1 MQPASGL
8 DQHKGNM
15 KQSVNQILD
24 FFKNHKYGRV
34 SLIVLLVGLV
44 VFGTMLVR
52 SILEEEPVALSE
64 VAAAISAGQVMR
76 IEELQG
82 SDTVIIYYKDE
93 SQDTTRRDQATSFL
107 EQMQF
112 LGVSRSQMSKL
123 EYEIVESNLA
133 TSDKVIN
140 TVISL
145 AMLGM
150 MGFVVIRFSGGMI
163 GRKKYA
169 EGAIPNITFKDVAG
183 MDENREELVDIVA
196 FLKDN
201 QLYEHMGAR
210 MPHGVLLAGDPGTG
224 KTLLAKA
231 IAGEAGVPF
240 FSTSGSEFVEVFVG
254 VGASRMRSLFKKA
267 RAKAPCII
275 FIDEIDAVGRKRHS
289 GGGGG
294 GEMEQD
300 QTLNQL
306 LVEMDGFAATD
317 GVVVLAATNRTDV
330 LDPALVRAGRFDRHV
345 NIPRPDVKG
354 RVSILEVHVK
364 DRLLAEDVDLMDIAK
379 STPGLVGADLANI
392 VNEAAI
398 IAVRGGHEAIS
409 VLDFQEAVEKSL
421 IGGVQLKNRVMSEDE
436 RRTIAYHEAGHAV
449 VMHTTPHADPV
460 YKITI
465 IPRGQSGGFTMA
477 LPEQDSFLMFRN
489 QIMARITGLM
499 GGRVAEELFCND
511 ITSGASN
518 DLQVATQLAEEMVM
532 RLGMSVSGLRVFK
545 RPEGAEGLA
554 APRTGQKTF
563 EALDT
568 AINQILDECYEEA
581 RRIVSEKMDAVE
593 RVTQGLLQQETL
605 TREDFVALMENP
617 ASPSAAL
624 PPAA

>member
-1 MQPASGL
+1 
-8 DQHKGNM
+8 M
-15 KQSVNQILD
+15 KQAVNQIVE
-24 FFKNHKYGRV
+24 FFRKHKYGRL
-34 SLIVLLVGLV
+34 SLALLLLGLV
-44 VFGTMLVR
+44 FIGAIFIRAGM
-52 SILEEEPVALSE
+52 EEKPIALSE
-64 VAAAISAGQVMR
+64 VAASITDGQVIR

-82 SDTVIIYYKDE
+82 SDTLVVHYKDGT
-93 SQDTTRRDQATSFL
+93 QDTTRRDPTTSFL

-112 LGVSRSQMSKL
+112 LGVSRSQIMKL
-123 EYEIVESNLA
+123 EYEIIESKMA
-133 TSDKVIN
+133 TNDKVIS

-150 MGFVVIRFSGGMI
+150 MGFALTRMTGGMI
-163 GRKKYA
+163 GRKKFV
-169 EGAIPNITFKDVAG
+169 EGAVPNITFKDVAG

-201 QLYEHMGAR
+201 QLYERMGAR

-254 VGASRMRSLFKKA
+254 VGAGRVRSLFKKA
-267 RAKAPCII
+267 RSKAPSVI

-294 GEMEQD
+294 GEMEAD

-317 GVVVLAATNRTDV
+317 GVVVLAATNRVDV
-330 LDPALVRAGRFDRHV
+330 LDPALIRAGRFDRHV
-345 NIPRPDVKG
+345 TISRPDVKG

-364 DRLLAEDVDLMDIAK
+364 DRKLAADVNLMDVAK

-398 IAVRGGHEAIS
+398 VAVRGGHDVIT

-421 IGGVQLKNRVMSEDE
+421 IGGVQQKSRVISEGE

-449 VMHTTPHADPV
+449 VMHATPHSDPV

-477 LPEQDSFLMFRN
+477 LPEQDSILMFRN

-499 GGRVAEELFCND
+499 GGRVAEEVFCHD

-518 DLQVATQLAEEMVM
+518 DLQVATQLAEDMVM
-532 RLGMSVSGLRVFK
+532 RLGMSISGLRVFH
-545 RPEGAEGLA
+545 RPEGTM
-554 APRTGQKTF
+554 APHAGQKTF
-563 EALDT
+563 EALDH
-568 AINQILDECYEEA
+568 AINEILEECYQEA
-581 RRIVSEKMDAVE
+581 KRIVSEKRDAVE
-593 RVTQGLLQQETL
+593 RVTQALLGQETL
-605 TREDFVALMENP
+605 TREEFVALM
-617 ASPSAAL
+617 
-624 PPAA
+624 

>member
-1 MQPASGL
+1 MVLLLLA
-8 DQHKGNM
+8 
-15 KQSVNQILD
+15 
-24 FFKNHKYGRV
+24 
-34 SLIVLLVGLV
+34 LIVLSTL
-44 VFGTMLVR
+44 FIR
-52 SILEEEPVALSE
+52 SITQEKPVALSV
-64 VAAAISAGQVMR
+64 VAAAISDGRVVS

-82 SDTVIIYYKDE
+82 SDTVIIHYKDR

-112 LGVSRSQMSKL
+112 LGVSRSQIAKL
-123 EYEIVESNLA
+123 EYEVVESKMA
-133 TSDKVIN
+133 ASDNI
-140 TVISL
+140 ISTIISI

-150 MGFVVIRFSGGMI
+150 MGFAVTRMGGGVI
-163 GRKKYA
+163 GRKKFV
-169 EGAIPNITFKDVAG
+169 EGAIPNINFKDVAG

-196 FLKDN
+196 FLKNN
-201 QLYEHMGAR
+201 QLYESIGAR

-240 FSTSGSEFVEVFVG
+240 FSTSGSEFVEMFVG
-254 VGASRMRSLFKKA
+254 MGASRVRSLFKKA

-275 FIDEIDAVGRKRHS
+275 FIDEIDAVGRKRHG

-317 GVVVLAATNRTDV
+317 GVVVLAATNRVDV
-330 LDPALVRAGRFDRHV
+330 LDPALIRAGRFDRHV
-345 NIPRPDVKG
+345 TISRPDVKG
-354 RVSILEVHVK
+354 RLSILEVHVK
-364 DRLLAEDVDLMDIAK
+364 DRRLAADVNLMDVAK

-398 IAVRGGHEAIS
+398 IAVRGGNEVIS

-421 IGGVQLKNRVMSEDE
+421 IGGVQQKSRIISEGE

-449 VMHTTPHADPV
+449 VMHATPHSNPV

-477 LPEQDSFLMFRN
+477 LPEQDSILMFRN
-489 QIMARITGLM
+489 QIMARIIGLM
-499 GGRVAEELFCND
+499 GGRVAEEIFCND

-518 DLQVATQLAEEMVM
+518 DLQVATQLAEDMVM
-532 RLGMSVSGLRVFK
+532 RLGMSISGLRVFQ
-545 RPEGAEGLA
+545 RHEVGASQA
-554 APRTGQKTF
+554 GQKTF
-563 EALDT
+563 EALDK
-568 AINQILDECYEEA
+568 AINDILDECYQEA
-581 RRIVSEKMDAVE
+581 RRIVSEKRDAVE
-593 RVTQGLLQQETL
+593 RVTQALLQQETL
-605 TREDFVALMENP
+605 SREEFLALI
-617 ASPSAAL
+617 
-624 PPAA
+624 

>member
-1 MQPASGL
+1 MVLLLLA
-8 DQHKGNM
+8 
-15 KQSVNQILD
+15 
-24 FFKNHKYGRV
+24 
-34 SLIVLLVGLV
+34 LIVLSTL
-44 VFGTMLVR
+44 FIR
-52 SILEEEPVALSE
+52 SITQEKPVALSV
-64 VAAAISAGQVMR
+64 VAAAISDGRVVS

-82 SDTVIIYYKDE
+82 SDTVIIHYKDG

-112 LGVSRSQMSKL
+112 LGVSRSQIAKL
-123 EYEIVESNLA
+123 EYEVVESKMA
-133 TSDKVIN
+133 ASDNI
-140 TVISL
+140 ISTIISI

-150 MGFVVIRFSGGMI
+150 MGFAVTRMGGGVI
-163 GRKKYA
+163 GRKKFV
-169 EGAIPNITFKDVAG
+169 EGAIPNINFKDVAG

-196 FLKDN
+196 FLKNN
-201 QLYEHMGAR
+201 QLYESIGAR

-240 FSTSGSEFVEVFVG
+240 FSTSGSEFVEMFVG
-254 VGASRMRSLFKKA
+254 MGASRVRSLFKKA

-275 FIDEIDAVGRKRHS
+275 FIDEIDAVGRKRH

-294 GEMEQD
+294 GSEMEQD

-317 GVVVLAATNRTDV
+317 GVVVLAATNRVDV
-330 LDPALVRAGRFDRHV
+330 LDPALIRAGRFDRHV
-345 NIPRPDVKG
+345 TISRPDVKG
-354 RVSILEVHVK
+354 RLSILEVHVK
-364 DRLLAEDVDLMDIAK
+364 DRRLAADVNLMDVAK

-398 IAVRGGHEAIS
+398 IAVRGGNEVIS

-421 IGGVQLKNRVMSEDE
+421 IGGVQQKSRIISEGE

-449 VMHTTPHADPV
+449 VMHATPHSNPV

-477 LPEQDSFLMFRN
+477 LPEQDSILMFRN
-489 QIMARITGLM
+489 QIMARIIGLM
-499 GGRVAEELFCND
+499 GGRVAEEIFCND

-518 DLQVATQLAEEMVM
+518 DLQVATQLAEDMVM
-532 RLGMSVSGLRVFK
+532 RLGMSISGLRVFQ
-545 RPEGAEGLA
+545 RHEVGTSQA
-554 APRTGQKTF
+554 GQKTF
-563 EALDT
+563 EALDK
-568 AINQILDECYEEA
+568 AINDILDECYQEA
-581 RRIVSEKMDAVE
+581 KRIVSEKRDAVE
-593 RVTQGLLQQETL
+593 RVTQALLQQETL
-605 TREDFVALMENP
+605 SREEFLALI
-617 ASPSAAL
+617 
-624 PPAA
+624 

>member
-1 MQPASGL
+1 
-8 DQHKGNM
+8 M
-15 KQSVNQILD
+15 KQSINQVLE
-24 FFKNHKYGRV
+24 FFRKHKYGRL
-34 SLIVLLVGLV
+34 SLILLLLGLIVVGAM
-44 VFGTMLVR
+44 FIR
-52 SILEEEPVALSE
+52 SMMQEKPVALSN
-64 VAAAISAGQVMR
+64 VAAAISAGRVER

-82 SDTVIIYYKDE
+82 NDTLVIHYKDGT
-93 SQDTTRRDQATSFL
+93 QDTTRRDQSTSFL

-112 LGVSRSQMSKL
+112 LGVSRNQMSKL
-123 EYEIVESNLA
+123 EYEVVESNMA
-133 TSDKVIN
+133 ASDKVIS
-140 TVISL
+140 TVVSI

-150 MGFVVIRFSGGMI
+150 MGFAVTRMGGGII
-163 GRKKYA
+163 GRKKFV
-169 EGAIPNITFKDVAG
+169 EGAIPNINFKDVAG

-196 FLKDN
+196 FLKNN
-201 QLYEHMGAR
+201 QLYERIGAR

-240 FSTSGSEFVEVFVG
+240 FSTSGSEFVEMFVG
-254 VGASRMRSLFKKA
+254 MGASRVRSLFKKA
-267 RAKAPCII
+267 RSKAPCII
-275 FIDEIDAVGRKRHS
+275 FIDEIDAVGRKRHGS
-289 GGGGG
+289 GGGG

-317 GVVVLAATNRTDV
+317 GVVVLAATNRVDV
-330 LDPALVRAGRFDRHV
+330 LDPALIRAGRFDRHV
-345 NIPRPDVKG
+345 TISRPDVKG

-364 DRLLAEDVDLMDIAK
+364 DRKLAEDVNLMDIAK

-398 IAVRGGHEAIS
+398 IAVRGGRDVIS

-421 IGGVQLKNRVMSEDE
+421 IGGVQQKSRVISEGE

-449 VMHTTPHADPV
+449 VMHETPHSDPV

-477 LPEQDSFLMFRN
+477 LPEQDSILMFRN
-489 QIMARITGLM
+489 QIMARIIGLM

-518 DLQVATQLAEEMVM
+518 DLQVATQLAEDMVM
-532 RLGMSVSGLRVFK
+532 RLGMSVSGLRVFQ
-545 RPEGAEGLA
+545 RHEVA
-554 APRTGQKTF
+554 ASQAGQKTF
-563 EALDT
+563 EALDK
-568 AINQILDECYEEA
+568 AINEILDECYEEA
-581 RRIVSEKMDAVE
+581 RRIVSEKRDAVE

-605 TREDFVALMENP
+605 TREEFIALI
-617 ASPSAAL
+617 
-624 PPAA
+624 

>member
-1 MQPASGL
+1 
-8 DQHKGNM
+8 M
-15 KQSVNQILD
+15 KQSVNQVLN
-24 FFKNHKYGRV
+24 FFKNHKYGRI
-34 SLIVLLVGLV
+34 SLILLLLGLIAVGAM
-44 VFGTMLVR
+44 FIR
-52 SILEEEPVALSE
+52 SMMQEKPVALSK
-64 VAAAISAGQVMR
+64 VAAAIADGQVVK

-82 SDTVIIYYKDE
+82 SDTVVIHYKDGT
-93 SQDTTRRDQATSFL
+93 QDTTRRDQSTSFL

-112 LGVSRSQMSKL
+112 LGVNRSQMAKL
-123 EYEIVESNLA
+123 EYEIVASNTT
-133 TSDKVIN
+133 TSDKVVS

-150 MGFVVIRFSGGMI
+150 MGFALTRMSGGVL
-163 GRKKYA
+163 GRKKYV
-169 EGAIPNITFKDVAG
+169 EGAIPNINFKDVAG
-183 MDENREELVDIVA
+183 MDESREELVDIVT

-201 QLYEHMGAR
+201 QLYERIGAR

-240 FSTSGSEFVEVFVG
+240 FSTSGSEFVEMFVG
-254 VGASRMRSLFKKA
+254 VGASRVRTLFKKA
-267 RAKAPCII
+267 RSKAPCII
-275 FIDEIDAVGRKRHS
+275 FIDEIDAVGRKRHA

-306 LVEMDGFAATD
+306 LVEMDGFSATD
-317 GVVVLAATNRTDV
+317 GVVVLAATNRVDV
-330 LDPALVRAGRFDRHV
+330 LDPALIRSGRFDRHV

-364 DRLLAEDVDLMDIAK
+364 DRRLAEDVNLMDVAK

-398 IAVRGGHEAIS
+398 MAVRGGRDVIS
-409 VLDFQEAVEKSL
+409 TLDFQEAIEKSL
-421 IGGVQLKNRVMSEDE
+421 IGGVQLKNRVISEDE

-449 VMHTTPHADPV
+449 VMHATPHSDPV

-477 LPEQDSFLMFRN
+477 LPEQDSILMFRN

-499 GGRVAEELFCND
+499 GGRVAEEVFCHD

-518 DLQVATQLAEEMVM
+518 DLQVATQLAEDMVM
-532 RLGMSVSGLRVFK
+532 RLGMSVSGLRVFH
-545 RPEGAEGLA
+545 RPEAFA
-554 APRTGQKTF
+554 ATHTGQKTF
-563 EALDT
+563 EALDK
-568 AINQILDECYEEA
+568 AINEILDECYQEA
-581 RRIVSEKMDAVE
+581 KRIISEKRDAVE
-593 RVTQGLLQQETL
+593 RVTQALLQQETL
-605 TREDFVALMENP
+605 TREEFIALI
-617 ASPSAAL
+617 
-624 PPAA
+624 

>member
-1 MQPASGL
+1 
-8 DQHKGNM
+8 M
-15 KQSVNQILD
+15 KQSVNQVVD
-24 FFKNHKYGRV
+24 FFKNHKYGKL
-34 SLIVLLVGLV
+34 SLTLLVLGLV
-44 VFGTMLVR
+44 IVGAMLF
-52 SILEEEPVALSE
+52 SSLTEEKPIALSK
-64 VAAAISAGQVMR
+64 VAAAISAGQVVS

-82 SDTVIIYYKDE
+82 SDTIVIHYKDG
-93 SQDTTRRDQATSFL
+93 SQNTTRRDQTTSFL
-107 EQMQF
+107 EQMQL
-112 LGVSRSQMSKL
+112 LGADKNQISKL
-123 EYEIVESNLA
+123 EYEIVKSNMA
-133 TSDKVIN
+133 TGDKVMS
-140 TVISL
+140 TVISI

-150 MGFVVIRFSGGMI
+150 LGFALTRMTGGMI
-163 GRKKYA
+163 GRKKYV
-169 EGAIPNITFKDVAG
+169 EGAIPDVTFKNVAG

-201 QLYEHMGAR
+201 QLYERMGAR

-254 VGASRMRSLFKKA
+254 VGASRVRSLFKKA
-267 RAKAPCII
+267 RSKAPCII
-275 FIDEIDAVGRKRHS
+275 FIDEIDAVGRKRHA

-294 GEMEQD
+294 GEMEAD

-306 LVEMDGFAATD
+306 LVEMDGFSATD
-317 GVVVLAATNRTDV
+317 GVVVLAATNRVDV
-330 LDPALVRAGRFDRHV
+330 LDPALIRSGRFDRHV

-364 DRLLAEDVDLMDIAK
+364 DRLLAEDVNLMDIAK

-398 IAVRGGHEAIS
+398 MAVRGGHDAIS

-421 IGGVQLKNRVMSEDE
+421 IGGVQLKSRVISEDE

-449 VMHTTPHADPV
+449 VMHATPHSNPV

-477 LPEQDSFLMFRN
+477 LPEQDSMLMFRN
-489 QIMARITGLM
+489 QIIARIIGLM
-499 GGRVAEELFCND
+499 GGRVAEEVFCHD

-518 DLQVATQLAEEMVM
+518 DLQVATQLAEDMVM

-545 RPEGAEGLA
+545 RPEGTEALA
-554 APRTGQKTF
+554 APRAGQKTF
-563 EALDT
+563 EVLDK
-568 AINQILDECYEEA
+568 AINQILDESYDEA
-581 RRIVSEKMDAVE
+581 KRIISEKRDAVE
-593 RVTQGLLQQETL
+593 RVTQALLQQETL
-605 TREDFVALMENP
+605 TREEFIALI
-617 ASPSAAL
+617 
-624 PPAA
+624 